1 MKAEESTALRF
12 LFRDDLY
19 LLNEDKATYTGL
31 QPSQPEIETP
41 ALGFNYLGSNKKG
54 FLIVVH
60 YPEHEHMAA
69 EHLSALEST
78 LGRIGYTRDD
88 VAILNIS
95 RHAATSYS
103 ELIGYFNP
111 KTCVL
116 LGESPISDGMMSVD
130 LNKAEMHN
138 GVKLLR
144 TFSFDEMIPDVAKK
158 KAFWDQM
165 KTL

>member
-19 LLNEDKATYTGL
+19 LLNEDKEAYTNL

-41 ALGFNYLGSNKKG
+41 APGFNYLGSNKKA
-54 FLIVVH
+54 FLIIVY

-78 LGRIGYTRDD
+78 LGRVGYTRDD
-88 VAILNIS
+88 VAILNMHG
-95 RHAATSYS
+95 HAASGYS
-103 ELIGYFNP
+103 ELIAYFKP

-116 LGESPISDGMMSVD
+116 LGKSSVPSGMMRVD
-130 LNKAEMHN
+130 LNRMEKHD
-138 GVKLLR
+138 GIKLLH
-144 TFSFDEMIPDVAKK
+144 TFSFEEMIPDVAKK
-158 KAFWDQM
+158 KAFWEQM